1 MYVNCTM
8 PEYSRNLRKLMDDSV
23 KRPFKVTHRQIAK
36 LTKKERIIFQ
46 DWLDANMDDAE
57 LKLKK
62 YQAKLINK

>member
-1 MYVNCTM
+1 MAA
-8 PEYSRNLRKLMDDSV
+8 YSRNLRKLMDDSV
-23 KRPFKVTHRQIAK
+23 KRPSKVTQRRLLLL

-46 DWLDANMDDAE
+46 DWLDAKKIKDDAE